1 MFCYLTMAAN
11 AIPHRHE
18 TFHQHPKNIP
28 IAIHCPRNKWLI
40 SCKELLP
47 KISTCFIHAVLL
59 PPKLPTVETKKN
71 KLHETNRN
79 EISMIHKQASLQ
91 VCLHDLSVI
100 AKLKPCQLR
109 ARLSSVPLVEVF
121 WDVHLL
127 NGSVEQLSDGVR
139 EPKAK
144 HQCRCIIIKI
154 LKNRLVVIGVT
165 ILAILAL
172 CKANIYGT
180 WFWASDSLVWF
191 PRSQQNLSWL
201 IRTQADHW
209 LFDVFCLHELG
220 GMRSMSPI
228 LFPGNNQDGSWLCCL
243 RDISYHRNI
252 VYKIYIYSWQDC

>member
-11 AIPHRHE
+11 AIPYRHE

-59 PPKLPTVETKKN
+59 PPKLPTVETQKKQP
-71 KLHETNRN
+71 TRT

-109 ARLSSVPLVEVF
+109 ARLSSVPLVEVKRCATCWMDQWNKVRWGQGTKGKTYF
-121 WDVHLL
+121 KIWDDTMY
-127 NGSVEQLSDGVR
+127 Q
-139 EPKAK
+139 
-144 HQCRCIIIKI
+144 QCRCIIIKI

-172 CKANIYGT
+172 CKADIYGT
-180 WFWASDSLVWF
+180 WFWAPYSLVWF
-191 PRSQQNLSWL
+191 PRSQHNPSWL
-201 IRTQADHW
+201 IKHKLITC
-209 LFDVFCLHELG
+209 FF
-220 GMRSMSPI
+220 M
-228 LFPGNNQDGSWLCCL
+228 
-243 RDISYHRNI
+243 
-252 VYKIYIYSWQDC
+252 YSTFMNLVEWVQRHPSCSQVTTKMVAGYVA